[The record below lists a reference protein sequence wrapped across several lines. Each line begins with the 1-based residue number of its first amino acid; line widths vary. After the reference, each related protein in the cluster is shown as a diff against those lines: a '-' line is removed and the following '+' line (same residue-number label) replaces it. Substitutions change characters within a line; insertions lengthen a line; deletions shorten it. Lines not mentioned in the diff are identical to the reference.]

1 MNVQQMIFI
10 LSDAE
15 GKDIDLCV
23 VMQSYPEER
32 LKAWLLNL
40 HIEADHGCSDNMDF
54 EYDTDFIADGK
65 FPTLKVIVKS
75 NYWNDPVIRV
85 ADELA
90 RTNTGVTLLK
100 REVAAY
106 YLSEM
111 DNINIPNPLRF
122 EERLITI
129 G

>member
-1 MNVQQMIFI
+1 MIFI
-10 LSDAE
+10 ITDAE
-15 GKDIDLCV
+15 GVDGDLCV
-23 VMQSYPEER
+23 VMQSYPEEQ

-40 HIEADHGCSDNMDF
+40 HIEAAHGCSDNMDF
-54 EYDTDFIADGK
+54 EYDSDFIVDGK

-90 RTNTGVTLLK
+90 RTNTGVILLK

-111 DNINIPNPLRF
+111 DNVNIPNPLRF
-122 EERLITI
+122 EERIITI